1 MLIVTTNELP
11 GWRIER
17 VCGEVFGLTAR
28 SRDFLG
34 HFGAGLMSLFRGEL
48 LKSMTENLAD
58 YRQEAIDR
66 LIRDAQD
73 EGGNAVIG
81 MRFDTSVL
89 ADTWTEIC
97 AYGTAV
103 EAVPVSEGARYTA
116 AQLGYTVAS
125 RSVP

>member
-17 VCGEVFGLTAR
+17 VCGEAFGLTVR

-34 HFGAGLMSLFRGEL
+34 HLGAGLMSLFRGEL
-48 LKSMTENLAD
+48 LKGLTESLAD

-73 EGGNAVIG
+73 KGGNAVVG
-81 MRFDTSVL
+81 LRFDTSGFG
-89 ADTWTEIC
+89 DTWTEIC

-116 AQLGYTVAS
+116 AELGYTAAS
-125 RSVP
+125 